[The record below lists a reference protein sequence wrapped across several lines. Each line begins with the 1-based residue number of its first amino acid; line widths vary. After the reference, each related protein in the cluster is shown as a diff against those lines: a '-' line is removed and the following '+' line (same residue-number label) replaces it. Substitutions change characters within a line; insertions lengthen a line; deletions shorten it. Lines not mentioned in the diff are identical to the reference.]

1 MIAINSLQQINCNKI
16 AGLTTNGPMTFEP
29 APNADLHLSHHFE
42 ADQLETQS
50 SKSVGIQAKFLVLI
64 AVVIKIILEMDC
76 N

>member
-1 MIAINSLQQINCNKI
+1 
-16 AGLTTNGPMTFEP
+16 MTFEP